1 MTPQE
6 KIAVKLFEEYGIS
19 IDETVKAV
27 KRYMPNFNENKFR
40 DAFLFAAFSHQGQ
53 YRRDNTPYI
62 SHPIETVRILSSIHA
77 DEDTLIAAVLH
88 DVPEDTKGT
97 IKDIEKRFGKN
108 VAYLVDG
115 ITKLAKVHYQ
125 HDMAKRQVDSLKKLF
140 IHTASDPRIILI
152 KLADRIHNMR
162 TLQYISKPQKRIRIS
177 RETLEI
183 FVPIANLIGI
193 EEFKSELEDLCF
205 KYLFPEDYESL
216 TERLNRSRLKNAPI
230 VDKTIKALEEEFKKR
245 NLIASV
251 YPRQRNIYA
260 IYRRIIRDERNID
273 EYDDL
278 ISLRILV
285 QSEDDCYKALGI
297 LHSLFKPKPGK
308 FKDYIAV
315 PKNNG
320 YQSLHTTVFGIDG
333 FTSEFQIRT
342 NQMHL
347 EAEHGIAAHF
357 YYGESAAKSKS
368 LERDKRNYWAEK
380 IKSMQHRKL
389 VDEEF
394 MEDLKL
400 DIFSNRMF
408 VFTPRG
414 DVVDLP
420 QNATAID
427 FAYAIHTEIGDKA
440 EMAEINGKL
449 AMLASELNNGDT
461 VRIVPS
467 KKKNKAPDRRWL
479 KFVKTNAARNRIKDY
494 FKKISKDKKIEI
506 GRELLQTEF
515 DRCGLGLIAEIPPLK
530 LRKFINRH
538 KGINSFEDILIKV
551 GEGTLST
558 LDFIDEVYKPGNTPT
573 IGFMNML
580 EVRHK
585 TGDEKKDLITH
596 VTIKIVSIDA
606 VGQLHKI
613 LRVVNKFGINAVK
626 TLAYLSFWK
635 KDFICKIKLE
645 AHNFSEI
652 SNIMASL
659 EQIDGVKMVERVF
672 WQRKFLFAIGLIF
685 AITVWALHPYAV
697 FNINRLVPYET
708 NPLLHDLAGWIGICF
723 LFATTFI
730 GREILK
736 RSFPELRGTKLLW
749 LIVHLLVIFALAT
762 LVLEYFFLRL
772 DVAWLVAVFV
782 ATALTGYGM
791 YVIKRRLQ
799 TP

>member
-19 IDETVKAV
+19 IDDTVKAI
-27 KRYMPNFNENKFR
+27 KRYMPNFGENKFR
-40 DAFLFAAFSHQGQ
+40 DAFLFAALSHQGQ

-62 SHPIETVRILSSIHA
+62 SHPVETVRILSSIHA

-97 IKDIEKRFGKN
+97 IRDIERRFGKN

-162 TLQYISKPQKRIRIS
+162 TLQYISKPQKRIRIA

-216 TERLNRSRLKNAPI
+216 SERLNRSRLKNAPI
-230 VDKTIKALEEEFKKR
+230 VDKTIKTLEEEFRKR
-245 NLIASV
+245 KLIASV
-251 YPRQRNIYA
+251 HPRQRNIYA
-260 IYRRIIRDERNID
+260 IYKRIIRDERGID

-297 LHSLFKPKPGK
+297 LHSIFKPKPGK

-320 YQSLHTTVFGIDG
+320 YQSLHTSVFGMDG
-333 FTSEFQIRT
+333 MTSEFQIRT

-408 VFTPRG
+408 VFTPKG

-427 FAYAIHTEIGDKA
+427 FAYAIHSEIGDKA

-449 AMLASELNNGDT
+449 TMLASELNNGDT
-461 VRIVPS
+461 VRIVQS
-467 KKKNKAPDRRWL
+467 KNKNKAPDRRWL
-479 KFVKTNAARNRIKDY
+479 NFVKTNAARNRIKDY
-494 FKKISKDKKIEI
+494 FKKIPKAKKIEI
-506 GRELLQTEF
+506 GRDLLQKEF
-515 DRCGLGLIAEIPPLK
+515 DRCGLGLISEIPPLK
-530 LRKFINRH
+530 LKKFINNH
-538 KGINSFEDILIKV
+538 KNINSFDDILMKV

-558 LDFIDEVYKPGNTPT
+558 LEFIDEVYKLGNSPT
-573 IGFMNML
+573 IGFMNMF
-580 EVRHK
+580 EVHYK
-585 TGDEKKDLITH
+585 ESPESKDL
-596 VTIKIVSIDA
+596 VTNVLIKITSIDA

-613 LRVVNKFGINAVK
+613 LRIVNKFNINAVK

-635 KDFICKIKLE
+635 KDFICKIKLQ
-645 AHNFSEI
+645 AHNFTEI

-659 EQIDGVKMVERVF
+659 EQIDGVKMVGRVF
-672 WQRKFLFAIGLIF
+672 WQRKLLFSLGLIF
-685 AITVWALHPYAV
+685 AVTVWALHPYAI
-697 FNINRLVPYET
+697 FNINKLIPYTEY
-708 NPLLHDLAGWIGICF
+708 PLLHDLFGWIGVC
-723 LFATTFI
+723 LLYATAFI

-736 RSFPELRGTKLLW
+736 RSFPELRKTKLL
-749 LIVHLLVIFALAT
+749 LSIIHILVIFVLLT
-762 LVLEYFFLRL
+762 LILEYYFLRL
-772 DVAWLVAVFV
+772 NISWLAAVFA
-782 ATALTGYGM
+782 ATCLTGFGM
-791 YVIKRRLQ
+791 YVIRKRMQ
-799 TP
+799 TT